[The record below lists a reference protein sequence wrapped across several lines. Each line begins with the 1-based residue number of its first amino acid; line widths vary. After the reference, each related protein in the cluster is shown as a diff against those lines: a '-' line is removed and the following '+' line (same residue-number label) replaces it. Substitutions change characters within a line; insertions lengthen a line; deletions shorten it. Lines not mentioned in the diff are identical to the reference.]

1 MNKYIG
7 KKIEGRYE
15 ITELIGDGGMAYV
28 YKANDVLEDRIVA
41 VKILKDEFLQNEE
54 FVRRFKNESK
64 AIALL
69 NHPNIVHVYDVS
81 FSERNMAIVM
91 EYVNGIT
98 LKSYIQRTN
107 ILSWKDALHLTVQ
120 ILRALQHAHDNGIV
134 HRDVKPQNIMVLS
147 DGSVKVMDFGIARF
161 SRSGSKTI
169 TDKAIGSVHYISP
182 EQACGQNT
190 DEKSDIYSVGIM
202 LFEMLTGKLP
212 FDADSAVSVALM
224 QMQDEPKNP
233 TELNEE
239 IPEGLEE
246 IILRAM
252 QKDPS
257 RRYQSAAEM
266 LRDIDEFKKNPS
278 ISFEYKY
285 FGSSDQA
292 TRYFDIVK
300 VNEEEKVE
308 TKNKKTLQILLG
320 VAAGF
325 VLLAL
330 IVVLVAVSGILAPKA
345 NISIGD
351 LRGRNIDEVKSDP
364 AFATIIFKETTEYSN
379 EYEEGEII
387 SHAKLNQSVKEG
399 STVSV
404 VVSVGGKVAN
414 IPDVYGLD
422 SATAEQRLKKEGF
435 TIKVISK
442 FDIEVEKDYVVE
454 TIPERNTEALY
465 GSEVAIYVSLGAPT
479 EYTSVPDLSGM
490 TKENAEKE
498 LEKYSLKA
506 EFEVVDSTV
515 AEGKVVSQ
523 ETEPDT
529 QVTTGTTI
537 KVQISSGKAPTN
549 TLSLTI
555 PIPKYM
561 SSVTLISELGGKVV
575 DTSIY
580 TSNYAGESY
589 TISVSGS
596 GIAELIVYLSEIDS
610 GNIYKTYTVDFDKK
624 TVTPKLSNT
633 QYFSKMTFDMP
644 YNFKKAV
651 TIRYFN
657 GLDYVTAVMQT
668 NTANTGFTIYG
679 KGNFVGESAVQY
691 RIGEEDW
698 KDYGILHIDFKDGKG
713 TAKVQTSIID
723 L

>member
-28 YKANDVLEDRIVA
+28 YKANDVLAKKVVA
-41 VKILKDEFLQNEE
+41 VKILKEEFLENEE

-69 NHPNIVHVYDVS
+69 NHPNIVSVYDVS

-98 LKSYIQRTN
+98 LKDYIQKVGL
-107 ILSWKDALHLTVQ
+107 LSWKDALHLTVQ
-120 ILRALQHAHDNGIV
+120 VLRALQHAHDNGIV

-147 DGSVKVMDFGIARF
+147 DGTVKVMDFGIARF
-161 SRSGSKTI
+161 SRSSSKTI

-224 QMQDEPKNP
+224 QMQDEPSKPRDINS
-233 TELNEE
+233 E

-252 QKDPS
+252 QKDPT

-285 FGSSDQA
+285 FGGSDQA

-300 VNEEEKVE
+300 VKEDETGE
-308 TKNKKTLQILLG
+308 TKNKKTLQILFG

-330 IVVLVAVSGILAPKA
+330 IVVFVAISGILAPKA
-345 NISIGD
+345 NITIGD
-351 LRGRNIDEVKSDP
+351 LRGKNINEVKADP

-379 EYEEGEII
+379 EYKEGEII

-399 STVSV
+399 STISV
-404 VVSVGGKVAN
+404 VISLGGKIAM

-422 SATAEQRLKKEGF
+422 SATAEQRIKKEGF

-442 FDIEVEKDYVVE
+442 FDIEIEKDCVVE
-454 TIPERNTEALY
+454 TVPERNTEALY

-490 TKENAEKE
+490 TRETAE
-498 LEKYSLKA
+498 EKLA
-506 EFEVVDSTV
+506 EYGLVADFQIVDSTLP
-515 AEGKVVSQ
+515 EGKVVSQ

-529 QVTTGTTI
+529 QVATGTAI
-537 KVQISSGKAPTN
+537 KVQISSGKPPVN
-549 TLSLTI
+549 TVEITI

-561 SSVTLISELGGKVV
+561 NSVTLMSALSGEVV
-575 DTSIY
+575 DTKTY
-580 TSNYAGESY
+580 TSNYTGKDHK
-589 TISVSGS
+589 ISVSGS
-596 GIAELIVYLSEIDS
+596 GVKELVVYLDTIDPS
-610 GNIYKTYTVDFDKK
+610 HVYTTYTIDFDNK
-624 TVTPKLSNT
+624 TVTPKLPNT
-633 QYFSKMTFDMP
+633 QCFSKMTFDMP

-651 TIRYFN
+651 VIRYFD
-657 GLDYVTAVMQT
+657 GISYVEKEMKT
-668 NTANTGFTIYG
+668 NSANTGLVIYG
-679 KGNFVGESAVQY
+679 IGNYIGESPVEY
-691 RIGEEDW
+691 RIGDGEW
-698 KDYGILHIDFKDGKG
+698 QTYGILHIDFKDGNG
-713 TAKVQTSIID
+713 TAKVQTSILD

>member
-28 YKANDVLEDRIVA
+28 YKANDVLINKVVA
-41 VKILKDEFLQNEE
+41 VKILKDEFLESEE

-69 NHPNIVHVYDVS
+69 NHPNIVSVYDVS

-98 LKSYIQRTN
+98 LKDYIKSVGLLN
-107 ILSWKDALHLTVQ
+107 WKDALHLTVQ
-120 ILRALQHAHDNGIV
+120 VLRALQHAHDNGIV

-147 DGSVKVMDFGIARF
+147 DGTVKVMDFGIARF

-224 QMQDEPKNP
+224 QMQDEPSKPRDINS
-233 TELNEE
+233 E

-252 QKDPS
+252 QKDPT

-285 FGSSDQA
+285 FGGSDQA

-300 VNEEEKVE
+300 VKEENGES
-308 TKNKKTLQILLG
+308 KNKKTLQVLFG

-330 IVVLVAVSGILAPKA
+330 IVVFVAISGILAPKA
-345 NISIGD
+345 NITIGD
-351 LRGRNIDEVKSDP
+351 LRGKNINEVKADP
-364 AFATIIFKETTEYSN
+364 AFATIIFEEKTEYSN
-379 EYEEGEII
+379 EYSEGQII
-387 SHAKLNQSVKEG
+387 SHSKLNQSVKEN
-399 STVSV
+399 STISV
-404 VVSVGGKVAN
+404 VISLGGKLAMV
-414 IPDVYGLD
+414 PDVYGLD
-422 SATAEQRLKKEGF
+422 SATAEQRIKKEGF

-442 FDIEVEKDYVVE
+442 FDIEVDKDCVVE
-454 TIPERNTEALY
+454 TVPERNTEALY

-490 TKENAEKE
+490 TRETAE
-498 LEKYSLKA
+498 EKLA
-506 EFEVVDSTV
+506 EYGLVGDFQIIDSTV
-515 AEGKVVSQ
+515 AEGKVVLQ

-529 QVTTGTTI
+529 QVTTGTAI
-537 KVQISSGKAPTN
+537 KVQISSGKTPVN
-549 TLSLTI
+549 TLNVTI

-561 SSVTLISELGGKVV
+561 SSVTLISELAGKVV
-575 DTSIY
+575 DTSTY

-596 GIAELIVYLSEIDS
+596 GTADLIVYLTEIDS
-610 GNIYKTYTVDFDKK
+610 GNVYKTYTVDFDNK
-624 TVTPKLSNT
+624 TVTPKLSNK
-633 QYFSKMTFDMP
+633 QYFSKMTFNMP

-657 GLDYVTAVMQT
+657 GLDYETAVMKT
-668 NTANTGFTIYG
+668 NAPNTGFTIYG

-698 KDYGILHIDFKDGKG
+698 QTYGILHIDFKDGKG
-713 TAKVQTSIID
+713 TAKVQTSILD